1 MLAAVLNQVGAVEV
15 LVGWYVGPGPDL
27 QALFLMPAPMLH
39 SPSEVGVPFTLEVM
53 HTGSPPGGVAGS
65 EVSQKGSGGNGGDG
79 GGGGGGGGGVEGGEG
94 GGAG

>member
-1 MLAAVLNQVGAVEV
+1 MRYS
-15 LVGWYVGPGPDL
+15 VGWYVGPAPDT
-27 QALFLMPAPMLH
+27 QRLFLMPAPLLH

-65 EVSQKGSGGNGGDG
+65 EVSQKGSGGGNG
-79 GGGGGGGGGVEGGEG
+79 GGEG